1 MRRGRCLS
9 LSPSYNNNVEYES
22 NIMIK
27 IEIKIIV
34 ILKLLFLINE
44 YNYEIYKKE
53 MLAVIRG
60 LEN

>member
-1 MRRGRCLS
+1 
-9 LSPSYNNNVEYES
+9 
-22 NIMIK
+22 MIK

-34 ILKLLFLINE
+34 ILKLLFLTNE